1 MYSISFN
8 TNKVDWELSIMMM
21 MMMMKMMM
29 MMVMMMNCFYNGGP
43 AKFISAGLYHLGAS
57 L

>member
-1 MYSISFN
+1 M
-8 TNKVDWELSIMMM
+8 MMM

-57 L
+57 LSLVQSHKL